1 MADIQKNK
9 RRKKK
14 SKENEFLIQGAILAA
29 AAVIVKIIGALYRIP
44 LTNIIGDEGNGFLG
58 YAYEIYAM
66 ALMLS
71 SFSLPIAVSKL
82 VSTKMAMHQ
91 PRNAFRI
98 FKCAMMFAV
107 SVGAVVAL
115 AIFLGAD
122 MISRHLM
129 ESPLSVYT
137 LKVLAPA
144 LFIVAVLGVMR
155 GYFQGMGT
163 MVPTA
168 ISQVLEQIVN
178 ATVNIAGASIMIK
191 VGMEVAKKADNPL
204 LKPAYGAA
212 GGTAGTATGALVA
225 LLFLMFVFVLFQK
238 VMMRQM
244 RRDRTRHQDGYGQI
258 LKVLLLTIAPILFS
272 TAIYNINQIIDLT
285 LFAKIMAAQGVP
297 LKEYIIPQGIYTG
310 KYNTLI
316 NIPLAMANGLAA
328 SVIPALTAAVAK
340 GNRTQMQNKI
350 NQTIRLTML
359 IAIPCFVGFVVL
371 ASPIMQFLYGDSRT
385 EPAMMLA
392 SGAITVVLYSSST
405 VTNSILQ
412 GLDKLTAPAKNA
424 LISLGVHLAAI
435 LVMLIVFKWGIYS
448 LVFSNI
454 VFGLCM
460 CILNMKDVYKA
471 SGFRQDVK
479 SCYIKP
485 FFAAVI
491 MGTAAFVVNRV
502 LSSLIPGRFV
512 APGLSIIIAMLVYA
526 VAVVRVGTLSE
537 SDMLALPMGGRILRV
552 CKRLKIFPQE
562 KNLDE
567 DDDIQYLD

>member
-9 RRKKK
+9 RRKKQ

-163 MVPTA
+163 M
-168 ISQVLEQIVN
+168 
-178 ATVNIAGASIMIK
+178 
-191 VGMEVAKKADNPL
+191 
-204 LKPAYGAA
+204 
-212 GGTAGTATGALVA
+212 ATGALVA

-244 RRDRTRHQDGYGQI
+244 RRDRTKHQDGYGQI

-285 LFAKIMAAQGVP
+285 LFAKIMAAQGVT

-328 SVIPALTAAVAK
+328 SVIPALTAAVASR
-340 GNRTQMQNKI
+340 NRTQMQNKI

-385 EPAMMLA
+385 EPALMLA

-412 GLDKLTAPAKNA
+412 GLDRLTAPAKNA
-424 LISLGVHLAAI
+424 LISLGIHLVAVLLM
-435 LVMLIVFKWGIYS
+435 LVVFKWGIYS
-448 LVFSNI
+448 LVFSNVI
-454 VFGLCM
+454 FSFCM
-460 CILNMKDVYKA
+460 CVLNMKDVYKA
-471 SGFRQDVK
+471 SGFRQDFK
-479 SCYIKP
+479 TCYIKP
-485 FFAAVI
+485 FLAALI
-491 MGTAAFVVNRV
+491 MGVAAFVSNKL
-502 LSSLIPGRFV
+502 LSALMPGRFL
-512 APGLSIIIAMLVYA
+512 ANGLSIIIAMLVYA
-526 VAVVRVGTLSE
+526 VAVIRVGTLSE

-552 CKRLKIFPQE
+552 CKRFKIFPQE
-562 KNLDE
+562 RDLDD
-567 DDDIQYLD
+567 DDDIEYLD

>member
-1 MADIQKNK
+1 M
-9 RRKKK
+9 
-14 SKENEFLIQGAILAA
+14 
-29 AAVIVKIIGALYRIP
+29 YRIP

-82 VSTKMAMHQ
+82 VSTKMAMYQ

-107 SVGAVVAL
+107 SVGAFVAL

-168 ISQVLEQIVN
+168 ISQVLEQIIN
-178 ATVNIAGASIMIK
+178 ATVNIVGASIMIRRGDGGPRK
-191 VGMEVAKKADNPL
+191 SEDITL
-204 LKPAYGAA
+204 LLGTWPDGARGGPAEL
-212 GGTAGTATGALVA
+212 ATGALVA

-238 VMMRQM
+238 GMMRQM
-244 RRDRTRHQDGYGQI
+244 RRDRTKHQDGYGQI

-285 LFAKIMAAQGVP
+285 LFAKIMAAQGVT

-328 SVIPALTAAVAK
+328 SVIPALTAAVASR
-340 GNRTQMQNKI
+340 NRTQMQNKI

-385 EPAMMLA
+385 EPALMLA

-412 GLDKLTAPAKNA
+412 GLDRLTAPAKNA
-424 LISLGVHLAAI
+424 LISLGIHL
-435 LVMLIVFKWGIYS
+435 V
-448 LVFSNI
+448 
-454 VFGLCM
+454 
-460 CILNMKDVYKA
+460 
-471 SGFRQDVK
+471 
-479 SCYIKP
+479 
-485 FFAAVI
+485 
-491 MGTAAFVVNRV
+491 TV
-502 LSSLIPGRFV
+502 L
-512 APGLSIIIAMLVYA
+512 
-526 VAVVRVGTLSE
+526 
-537 SDMLALPMGGRILRV
+537 
-552 CKRLKIFPQE
+552 
-562 KNLDE
+562 
-567 DDDIQYLD
+567 

>member
-1 MADIQKNK
+1 M
-9 RRKKK
+9 
-14 SKENEFLIQGAILAA
+14 
-29 AAVIVKIIGALYRIP
+29 
-44 LTNIIGDEGNGFLG
+44 
-58 YAYEIYAM
+58 
-66 ALMLS
+66 
-71 SFSLPIAVSKL
+71 
-82 VSTKMAMHQ
+82 
-91 PRNAFRI
+91 
-98 FKCAMMFAV
+98 
-107 SVGAVVAL
+107 
-115 AIFLGAD
+115 
-122 MISRHLM
+122 
-129 ESPLSVYT
+129 
-137 LKVLAPA
+137 
-144 LFIVAVLGVMR
+144 
-155 GYFQGMGT
+155 
-163 MVPTA
+163 
-168 ISQVLEQIVN
+168 
-178 ATVNIAGASIMIK
+178 
-191 VGMEVAKKADNPL
+191 
-204 LKPAYGAA
+204 
-212 GGTAGTATGALVA
+212 
-225 LLFLMFVFVLFQK
+225 
-238 VMMRQM
+238 
-244 RRDRTRHQDGYGQI
+244 
-258 LKVLLLTIAPILFS
+258 KVLLLTIAPILFS

-491 MGTAAFVVNRV
+491 MGIAAFVVNRV
-502 LSSLIPGRFV
+502 LSALIPGRFV
-512 APGLSIIIAMLVYA
+512 AHGLSIIIAMLVYA

>member
-9 RRKKK
+9 RRKKQ

-168 ISQVLEQIVN
+168 ISQVLEQIIN
-178 ATVNIAGASIMIK
+178 ATVNIVGASIMIK
-191 VGMEVAKKADNPL
+191 VGMAAAKKQDNPL
-204 LKPAYGAA
+204 LEPAYGAA

-244 RRDRTRHQDGYGQI
+244 RRDRTKHQDGYGQI

-272 TAIYNINQIIDLT
+272 TAIY
-285 LFAKIMAAQGVP
+285 
-297 LKEYIIPQGIYTG
+297 
-310 KYNTLI
+310 
-316 NIPLAMANGLAA
+316 
-328 SVIPALTAAVAK
+328 
-340 GNRTQMQNKI
+340 KI

-385 EPAMMLA
+385 EPALMLA

-412 GLDKLTAPAKNA
+412 GLDRLTAPAKNA
-424 LISLGVHLAAI
+424 LISLGIHLMAV
-435 LVMLIVFKWGIYS
+435 LVMLVVFKWGIYS
-448 LVFSNI
+448 LVFSNVI
-454 VFGLCM
+454 FSFCM
-460 CILNMKDVYKA
+460 CVLNMKDVYKA
-471 SGFRQDVK
+471 SGFRQDFK
-479 SCYIKP
+479 TCYIKP
-485 FFAAVI
+485 FLAALI
-491 MGTAAFVVNRV
+491 MGVAAFVSNKL
-502 LSSLIPGRFV
+502 LSALMPGRFL
-512 APGLSIIIAMLVYA
+512 ANGLSIIIAMLVYA
-526 VAVVRVGTLSE
+526 VAVIRVGTLSE

-552 CKRLKIFPQE
+552 CKRFKIFPQE
-562 KNLDE
+562 RDLDD
-567 DDDIQYLD
+567 DDDIEYLD

>member
-9 RRKKK
+9 RRKKQ

-168 ISQVLEQIVN
+168 ISQVLEQIIN
-178 ATVNIAGASIMIK
+178 ATVNIVGASIMIK
-191 VGMEVAKKADNPL
+191 VGMAAAKKQDNPL
-204 LKPAYGAA
+204 LEPAYGAA
-212 GGTAGTATGALVA
+212 GGTAGTATGALGAPLV
-225 LLFLMFVFVLFQK
+225 LMFVFVLFQK

-244 RRDRTRHQDGYGQI
+244 RRDRTKHQDGYGQI

-285 LFAKIMAAQGVP
+285 LFAKIMAAQGVT

-310 KYNTLI
+310 KYN
-316 NIPLAMANGLAA
+316 MANGLAA
-328 SVIPALTAAVAK
+328 SVIPALTAAVASR
-340 GNRTQMQNKI
+340 NRTQMQNKI

-385 EPAMMLA
+385 EPALMLA

-405 VTNSILQ
+405 VTNSVSHNK
-412 GLDKLTAPAKNA
+412 DRLTAPAKNA
-424 LISLGVHLAAI
+424 LISLGIHLVAVLLM
-435 LVMLIVFKWGIYS
+435 LVVFKWGIYS
-448 LVFSNI
+448 LVFSNVI
-454 VFGLCM
+454 FSFCM
-460 CILNMKDVYKA
+460 CVLNMKDVYKA
-471 SGFRQDVK
+471 SGFRQDFK
-479 SCYIKP
+479 TCYIKP
-485 FFAAVI
+485 FLAALI
-491 MGTAAFVVNRV
+491 MGVAAFVSNKL
-502 LSSLIPGRFV
+502 LSALMPGRFL
-512 APGLSIIIAMLVYA
+512 ANGLSIIIAMLVYA
-526 VAVVRVGTLSE
+526 VAVIRVGTLSE

-552 CKRLKIFPQE
+552 CKRFKIFPQE
-562 KNLDE
+562 RDLDD
-567 DDDIQYLD
+567 DDDIEYLD

>member
-9 RRKKK
+9 RRKKQ

-168 ISQVLEQIVN
+168 ISQVLEQIIN
-178 ATVNIAGASIMIK
+178 ATVNIVGASIMIK
-191 VGMEVAKKADNPL
+191 VGMAAAKKQDNPL
-204 LKPAYGAA
+204 LEPAYGAA

-244 RRDRTRHQDGYGQI
+244 RRDRTKHQDGYGQI

-285 LFAKIMAAQGVP
+285 LFAKIMAAQGVT

-328 SVIPALTAAVAK
+328 SVIPALTAAVASR
-340 GNRTQMQNKI
+340 NRTQMQNKI

-385 EPAMMLA
+385 EPALMLA

-412 GLDKLTAPAKNA
+412 GLKADCTGKECADFTGDP
-424 LISLGVHLAAI
+424 SLAVLLM
-435 LVMLIVFKWGIYS
+435 LVVFKWGIYS
-448 LVFSNI
+448 LVFSNVI
-454 VFGLCM
+454 FSFCM
-460 CILNMKDVYKA
+460 CVLNMKDVYKA
-471 SGFRQDVK
+471 SGFRQDFK
-479 SCYIKP
+479 TCYIKP
-485 FFAAVI
+485 FLAALI
-491 MGTAAFVVNRV
+491 MGVAAFVSNKL
-502 LSSLIPGRFV
+502 LSALMPGRFL
-512 APGLSIIIAMLVYA
+512 ANGLSIIIAMLVYA
-526 VAVVRVGTLSE
+526 VAVIRVGTLSE

-552 CKRLKIFPQE
+552 CKRFKIFPQE
-562 KNLDE
+562 RDLDD
-567 DDDIQYLD
+567 DDDIEYLD